1 DYTTTLD
8 DIGESHI
15 AYIQNGKK
23 VLAINDREEGN
34 TTAESTAK
42 ISDKDALKAFAK
54 ENNITLD
61 FDQAERFLNFSKGHR
76 WMSDW
81 RIRYEI
87 NFVST
92 FGANDFASAK
102 AEYEKERS
110 TYKWTVGLEKFV
122 DDNGAYN
129 VKQLS
134 SGNYR
139 WIYEASFK
147 AGDEINSDHQSNI
160 KSIFDYADRFVEV
173 KDRDTRDAYSYGE
186 VYAGTS
192 SLKDLSDSMSYKQ
205 FVTEYIKEDTETS
218 VEANEKGNWIKVIDN
233 DKDGIADYLLKVVYT
248 TAQVSK
254 VSDSSYTLDT
264 KDIKLTDGDEINE
277 LGSQKVV
284 SADTLAVDDVVYY
297 ALIDGKA
304 QTYKAEPVT
313 AKIDKINRN
322 DLSATTDDGTVYEE
336 AGVHEHIYNPDYT
349 KHVTEMA
356 GGVSYDMFL
365 GRGGYVIA
373 FVKSTAKSFT
383 LLVDGYYNSTSK
395 DDQYAVKAYQDADG
409 RIINVDINRNGKLF
423 IGKDGQNNGWGNIRS
438 LGGAKGDLNAKGI
451 NGENALRTTVAGLD
465 AEGNLI
471 PVDFASVYERGEH
484 AMIAFPKP
492 NTSNVQENYYRS
504 IVKDSYVQADVYE
517 TANGDAYAQSMGT
530 FEVRALNNTVYYFV
544 WKDYTN
550 RENIQVQRYEGY
562 AKLPSLS
569 TEEMKKIEDIYAVG
583 TEHSRVSTSNE
594 RTDVYYTADV
604 VVVEFNKPYTEFA
617 ERIFL
622 VDTPVVGAGI
632 QIDEVEVIRGN
643 GVKETIKIDLT
654 ASDIKTY
661 NKADSDV
668 QGAAPGIYNLY
679 PTSEEGIYTIHS
691 LDSAGIAATDRF
703 AVGNVSTARYTVDYD
718 YVEVNTMRPDTAT
731 GFEPD
736 GYKQYKLTSDTK
748 YYTLNYANSNRRQ
761 VATLSESSLSTVLQP
776 RVQEDD
782 IKVKPDFNYD
792 LVGTAGRKYYGCYN
806 NILVG
811 YDKDGNAIYVVS
823 FENYDSGMSG
833 NGAGKHVSYADYAQN
848 VWQSLIH
855 AAEAGLTQA
864 PDVQLRSGDWKFDLK
879 ADAVVDIPFTAWSQ
893 AASVDVTSDALLYVT
908 PKANNKI
915 AVNGESTFTYESIP
929 VYGRTIPA
937 KNLTWAAENAAENK
951 ELLPVNSIQ
960 VMSQVDGGKTQIY
973 TYTYRFV
980 PASAKNQLTRN
991 GALAPDSFGF
1001 TGENLREFVES
1012 YKVPYGAEATW
1023 KFTSKGGTV
1032 VTVISNE
1039 NGVVSVDPKEPV
1051 FNAISELNP
1060 NFTVSVVAENG
1071 AVKNYNEA
1079 PVTTYNVTVNYVD
1092 EAGNTVAP
1100 SVTAN
1105 VSGAYTVD
1113 IPAVTGYTVKSVDN
1127 AAWNT
1132 GDATATLNVT
1142 ADVTVTV
1149 TYTKDIVASEE
1160 VEFLVNFH
1168 RLDGSLAAD
1177 EARISIGTF
1186 NTAGLAL
1193 SDAEILQTFVRA
1205 DRQIV
1210 DIYGENG
1217 AAGIKSVDGKWEFTG
1232 LPTAGSV
1239 ILNVVVCTAE
1249 EAADA
1254 APNLPNYV
1262 PQPFATGRAA
1272 LRSAARSGSE
1282 TKLYTTNFWFAANE
1296 DPTDGTWVVRPT
1308 ESSADKFVAAN
1319 LANARPNRY
1328 NEDGTRRLWMVTIEV
1343 DSSIDTLSKFNNL
1356 DFSVRKG
1363 GEDPNPPVSGEGTVS
1378 VSIRKPLVTGATMKI
1393 KSEKNGLTEWVDSC
1407 VLPIKDG
1414 VVTVT
1419 INYKGVVDSAG
1430 NESVPVVI
1438 GKAAALFEG
1447 NTTAVIP
1454 AVDGDKIEIGDV
1466 QNTIGATFKVVNL
1479 YPGNSTIIGCSGA
1492 FKSVYTTKSNGD
1504 VFDPAV
1510 FVVTV
1515 PDGSVPRVTGIESSA
1530 AEISY
1535 KSLDNGKWEISIVPS
1550 KAAGNNFLN
1559 GTVVILNK
1567 VPQVT
1572 VTADGAKAR
1581 LKDAGTGTAAD
1592 GSFEFQV
1599 YVLRGNEP
1607 LLHGFNG
1614 AKATWETTNEWDG
1627 DMELWTVKLSGIG
1640 SDETIQVSG
1649 NPYRVLDIKGL
1660 GVDKG
1665 VQLVSENGLKDQ
1677 VRVSNRK
1684 ATFKIFVE
1692 PGKSPETADELQK
1705 LNPGFTV
1712 QVVPNGETK
1721 KVGTVDWSGWTISL
1735 SDIDSGKT
1743 EFTMLLK
1750 TEGYTINLI
1759 TPVEGGIEA
1768 SVTKAFTQTMDL
1780 KATDKIVTECQASQT
1795 PKARTF
1801 GITFKVVTRG
1811 NVVPDVRMDDLSTLV
1826 TKNTGTFGGYVS
1838 SGGQNR
1844 AVALVEKT
1852 ANPNEWEITV
1862 TGLGKSGDLHIDAL
1876 MMPRFEVT
1884 TSGSGINVIGS
1895 NSVVANVE
1903 KTSDGKEW
1911 YTATFNFAQTNPK
1924 SVLTLDGNNP
1934 LSVTNASTSWGNASS
1949 GQASG
1954 TPKNY
1959 QISGPTKTSDGYTLT
1974 VRVERALKSSGI
1986 VFTSQSGYL
1995 PSADGLSDALTIN
2008 VATKTA
2014 IGHKVEL
2021 TKADGFIELTNN
2033 YVRNVDD
2040 GASATFT
2047 IDIEDGY
2054 MVENGSNYTVSH
2066 PTGKNVTV
2074 TVPNVTSDTV
2084 VDLVIVDISSQGN
2097 VEYHAE
2103 YTGSSLT
2110 NGPAGGL
2117 LFGGS
2122 QTESGTL
2129 YNGTKTW
2136 SVGLEAGN
2144 VLVVTAR
2151 GQNTNSDLTR
2161 DCVTVR
2167 YENPY
2172 KNGNANL
2179 WTVTIHDVTEP
2190 VHITFKHVTLLE
2202 QSFAGTTNNAS
2213 YRNLATTENTKY
2225 DNVYLTNVAGRSGH
2239 TVGAGTVTMLTG
2251 AAPALGND
2259 GLGDTYS
2266 FIVLV
2271 ADGCTVTGEV
2281 DGDPNSSITIDN
2293 VPNWSGASKDGYHA
2307 VRVTV
2312 RIDGPRVAAL
2322 ESDKTITLYGEY
2334 NNP

>member
-1 DYTTTLD
+1 MGTL
-8 DIGESHI
+8 G
-15 AYIQNGKK
+15 
-23 VLAINDREEGN
+23 
-34 TTAESTAK
+34 
-42 ISDKDALKAFAK
+42 ISF
-54 ENNITLD
+54 
-61 FDQAERFLNFSKGHR
+61 
-76 WMSDW
+76 
-81 RIRYEI
+81 
-87 NFVST
+87 
-92 FGANDFASAK
+92 
-102 AEYEKERS
+102 
-110 TYKWTVGLEKFV
+110 
-122 DDNGAYN
+122 
-129 VKQLS
+129 
-134 SGNYR
+134 
-139 WIYEASFK
+139 
-147 AGDEINSDHQSNI
+147 
-160 KSIFDYADRFVEV
+160 
-173 KDRDTRDAYSYGE
+173 
-186 VYAGTS
+186 
-192 SLKDLSDSMSYKQ
+192 
-205 FVTEYIKEDTETS
+205 
-218 VEANEKGNWIKVIDN
+218 
-233 DKDGIADYLLKVVYT
+233 
-248 TAQVSK
+248 
-254 VSDSSYTLDT
+254 
-264 KDIKLTDGDEINE
+264 
-277 LGSQKVV
+277 
-284 SADTLAVDDVVYY
+284 
-297 ALIDGKA
+297 
-304 QTYKAEPVT
+304 
-313 AKIDKINRN
+313 
-322 DLSATTDDGTVYEE
+322 
-336 AGVHEHIYNPDYT
+336 
-349 KHVTEMA
+349 
-356 GGVSYDMFL
+356 
-365 GRGGYVIA
+365 
-373 FVKSTAKSFT
+373 
-383 LLVDGYYNSTSK
+383 
-395 DDQYAVKAYQDADG
+395 
-409 RIINVDINRNGKLF
+409 
-423 IGKDGQNNGWGNIRS
+423 
-438 LGGAKGDLNAKGI
+438 
-451 NGENALRTTVAGLD
+451 
-465 AEGNLI
+465 
-471 PVDFASVYERGEH
+471 
-484 AMIAFPKP
+484 FPK
-492 NTSNVQENYYRS
+492 
-504 IVKDSYVQADVYE
+504 
-517 TANGDAYAQSMGT
+517 
-530 FEVRALNNTVYYFV
+530 
-544 WKDYTN
+544 
-550 RENIQVQRYEGY
+550 
-562 AKLPSLS
+562 
-569 TEEMKKIEDIYAVG
+569 
-583 TEHSRVSTSNE
+583 
-594 RTDVYYTADV
+594 
-604 VVVEFNKPYTEFA
+604 
-617 ERIFL
+617 
-622 VDTPVVGAGI
+622 
-632 QIDEVEVIRGN
+632 
-643 GVKETIKIDLT
+643 
-654 ASDIKTY
+654 
-661 NKADSDV
+661 
-668 QGAAPGIYNLY
+668 
-679 PTSEEGIYTIHS
+679 
-691 LDSAGIAATDRF
+691 
-703 AVGNVSTARYTVDYD
+703 
-718 YVEVNTMRPDTAT
+718 
-731 GFEPD
+731 
-736 GYKQYKLTSDTK
+736 
-748 YYTLNYANSNRRQ
+748 
-761 VATLSESSLSTVLQP
+761 
-776 RVQEDD
+776 
-782 IKVKPDFNYD
+782 
-792 LVGTAGRKYYGCYN
+792 
-806 NILVG
+806 
-811 YDKDGNAIYVVS
+811 
-823 FENYDSGMSG
+823 
-833 NGAGKHVSYADYAQN
+833 
-848 VWQSLIH
+848 
-855 AAEAGLTQA
+855 
-864 PDVQLRSGDWKFDLK
+864 
-879 ADAVVDIPFTAWSQ
+879 
-893 AASVDVTSDALLYVT
+893 
-908 PKANNKI
+908 
-915 AVNGESTFTYESIP
+915 
-929 VYGRTIPA
+929 
-937 KNLTWAAENAAENK
+937 
-951 ELLPVNSIQ
+951 
-960 VMSQVDGGKTQIY
+960 
-973 TYTYRFV
+973 
-980 PASAKNQLTRN
+980 
-991 GALAPDSFGF
+991 
-1001 TGENLREFVES
+1001 
-1012 YKVPYGAEATW
+1012 
-1023 KFTSKGGTV
+1023 
-1032 VTVISNE
+1032 
-1039 NGVVSVDPKEPV
+1039 
-1051 FNAISELNP
+1051 
-1060 NFTVSVVAENG
+1060 
-1071 AVKNYNEA
+1071 
-1079 PVTTYNVTVNYVD
+1079 
-1092 EAGNTVAP
+1092 
-1100 SVTAN
+1100 
-1105 VSGAYTVD
+1105 
-1113 IPAVTGYTVKSVDN
+1113 
-1127 AAWNT
+1127 
-1132 GDATATLNVT
+1132 
-1142 ADVTVTV
+1142 
-1149 TYTKDIVASEE
+1149 
-1160 VEFLVNFH
+1160 
-1168 RLDGSLAAD
+1168 
-1177 EARISIGTF
+1177 
-1186 NTAGLAL
+1186 
-1193 SDAEILQTFVRA
+1193 
-1205 DRQIV
+1205 
-1210 DIYGENG
+1210 
-1217 AAGIKSVDGKWEFTG
+1217 
-1232 LPTAGSV
+1232 
-1239 ILNVVVCTAE
+1239 
-1249 EAADA
+1249 
-1254 APNLPNYV
+1254 
-1262 PQPFATGRAA
+1262 
-1272 LRSAARSGSE
+1272 
-1282 TKLYTTNFWFAANE
+1282 
-1296 DPTDGTWVVRPT
+1296 
-1308 ESSADKFVAAN
+1308 
-1319 LANARPNRY
+1319 
-1328 NEDGTRRLWMVTIEV
+1328 
-1343 DSSIDTLSKFNNL
+1343 
-1356 DFSVRKG
+1356 
-1363 GEDPNPPVSGEGTVS
+1363 GEDPNPPTPGEGTVS

-1466 QNTIGATFKVVNL
+1466 KNTIGTTFKVVNL

-1550 KAAGNNFLN
+1550 KTTGNNILN

-1660 GVDKG
+1660 GVAEG

-2103 YTGSSLT
+2103 YNGSSLT

-2117 LFGGS
+2117 LFNGTGS
-2122 QTESGTL
+2122 ESGTL

-2172 KNGNANL
+2172 KGGAANL